1 MGHRDFF
8 YALFFT
14 RKNSRRYFVKQLSD
28 LIQFQEF
35 DNLELLAK
43 QIVEGFLIGLHRSPY
58 HGFSVE
64 FAEHRLYNKGESTKH
79 IDWKLYARS
88 DKLFVKQFE
97 EETNLRAHIVIDT
110 SSSMLFPYQQKHQ
123 TKLGFSVLCASALV
137 HLLRKQRDAVG
148 LCTFSDKIDL
158 LTPAKLSVTHAHLLY
173 AHLGK
178 LYNKEGIEKNR
189 ETKIS
194 DTLHQLAEGLHKRSL
209 VIIFSDFMGEETP
222 KELLESLQHLRF
234 NKHEVLLFSVRDKE
248 FENEFNFPNHPSQFI
263 DLETGESMKLNP
275 SDIRK
280 VYSQRQKEF
289 FTELKLLCG
298 QFTID
303 YVEADIRKEFYSVL
317 QAYLLKRK
325 KMM

>member
-1 MGHRDFF
+1 MP
-8 YALFFT
+8 FFT
-14 RKNSRRYFVKQLSD
+14 CKNSKQYFVKQLSD

-35 DNLELLAK
+35 DNLELLAR

-88 DKLFVKQFE
+88 DKLFIKQFE

-158 LTPAKLSVTHAHLLY
+158 FTPAKLSVTHAHLLY
-173 AHLGK
+173 AHLDK
-178 LYNKEGIEKNR
+178 LYNKEGIERNR

-194 DTLHQLAEGLHKRSL
+194 NTLHQLAEGLHRRSL
-209 VIIFSDFMGEETP
+209 VIIFF
-222 KELLESLQHLRF
+222 RF
-234 NKHEVLLFSVRDKE
+234 YGGRDAE
-248 FENEFNFPNHPSQFI
+248 GI
-263 DLETGESMKLNP
+263 
-275 SDIRK
+275 IRI
-280 VYSQRQKEF
+280 
-289 FTELKLLCG
+289 FTA
-298 QFTID
+298 FAI
-303 YVEADIRKEFYSVL
+303 
-317 QAYLLKRK
+317 
-325 KMM
+325 

>member
-1 MGHRDFF
+1 M
-8 YALFFT
+8 
-14 RKNSRRYFVKQLSD
+14 KQLSD

-263 DLETGESMKLNP
+263 DLETGESIKLNP

>member
-1 MGHRDFF
+1 M
-8 YALFFT
+8 
-14 RKNSRRYFVKQLSD
+14 KQLSD
-28 LIQFQEF
+28 LIQFEAF

-123 TKLGFSVLCASALV
+123 NKLGFSVLCAAALI

-158 LTPAKLSVTHAHLLY
+158 LTPAKLSNTHANLLY

-194 DTLHQLAEGLHKRSL
+194 DTLHKLAEALHKRSL
-209 VIIFSDFMGEETP
+209 VIVFSDFMGDETP
-222 KELLESLQHLRF
+222 KELLEALQHLRF
-234 NKHEVLLFSVRDKE
+234 NKHEVLLFSIRDQE
-248 FENEFNFPNHPSQFI
+248 FENEFNFTNRPSQFI
-263 DLETGESMKLNP
+263 DLETGESIKLNP
-275 SDIRK
+275 SDIRNI
-280 VYSQRQKEF
+280 YSEKQKDF
-289 FTELKLLCG
+289 FQELELLCG
-298 QFTID
+298 QFSID
-303 YVEADIRKEFYSVL
+303 YLNADIRKEFHQVL
-317 QAYLLKRK
+317 QSYLLKRK
-325 KMM
+325 KIM

>member
-1 MGHRDFF
+1 M
-8 YALFFT
+8 
-14 RKNSRRYFVKQLSD
+14 KQLLD
-28 LIQFQEF
+28 LIQFEEF

-79 IDWKLYARS
+79 IDWKLFARS

-97 EETNLRAHIVIDT
+97 EETNLRAYIVIDT

-123 TKLGFSVLCASALV
+123 TKLGFSVLCAAALV
-137 HLLRKQRDAVG
+137 HLFRKQRDAVG
-148 LCTFSDKIDL
+148 LCTFSEKIEL
-158 LTPAKLSVTHAHLLY
+158 FTPAKLSNTHARMLY

-189 ETKIS
+189 ETNIS
-194 DTLHQLAEGLHKRSL
+194 DTLHKLAEALHKRSL
-209 VIIFSDFMGEETP
+209 VIVFSDFMGDETP

-234 NKHEVLLFSVRDKE
+234 NKHEVLLFSIRDKE
-248 FENEFNFPNHPSQFI
+248 FENEFNFANRPSQFI
-263 DLETGESMKLNP
+263 DLETGESIKLNP
-275 SDIRK
+275 TDIRK
-280 VYSQRQKEF
+280 MYREKQKDF
-289 FTELKLLCG
+289 FNELELLCG
-298 QFTID
+298 QFSID
-303 YVEADIRKEFYSVL
+303 YVEVDIHKEFHTVL

-325 KMM
+325 KMK